1 MAPNIAAEL
10 NTGEPMPAGGKEGR
24 RGEKRER
31 RTDSKATSAA
41 GKRPGVAPAA
51 WPLPPALVA
60 ERRLAADALGISA
73 RSERLSCSYHLVGR
87 SGYEPL
93 ALSCDMAADYSAVCL
108 AIALKFDLVHPVID
122 STAISNGHI
131 SASGSDRAPDAPNQ
145 QIRRSS
151 GWGAAVG
158 RNSRAQSQGSGT

>member
-1 MAPNIAAEL
+1 
-10 NTGEPMPAGGKEGR
+10 MPVCWGAGHW
-24 RGEKRER
+24 
-31 RTDSKATSAA
+31 
-41 GKRPGVAPAA
+41 PAA
-51 WPLPPALVA
+51 LRGCGAGRGVGVYRYYLF
-60 ERRLAADALGISA
+60 LISI
-73 RSERLSCSYHLVGR
+73 VGR

-108 AIALKFDLVHPVID
+108 AIELKFDLVHPVID